1 MGQFYEPKKYQGADL
16 DRIKPLTLSFSLTI
30 TMLMVVLAFEWK
42 TYDKPDVKA
51 ILRSSNTFEE
61 MTEVPQTEIP
71 PPPPPVLQQPR
82 IVEVPDE
89 EEIKD
94 DIKVEFD
101 IDVTDKT
108 VIQEI
113 TVIEIPKIEEPEEE
127 ADKIFLVVEQTA
139 TPKGGMEA
147 FYKYIGS
154 NIRYPAQARR
164 MGIEGKV
171 FVEFVVDRDGSLTQF
186 TVVKGIGAGCDEEA
200 IRVLKSAPPWNP
212 GKQRGKPVRQRMV
225 IPILFRLAAGQT
237 G

>member
-1 MGQFYEPKKYQGADL
+1 MGQFYEPKKYPRADL
-16 DRIKPLTLSFSLTI
+16 ERIKPLMLSIGLVI
-30 TMLMVVLAFEWK
+30 TMLLVVTAFEWK
-42 TYDKPDVKA
+42 TYYRKEVKA
-51 ILRSSNTFEE
+51 IARSSNTFEE
-61 MTEVPQTEIP
+61 MAEVPQTEIP

-82 IVEVPDE
+82 IVEVPNE

-108 VIQEI
+108 TIQEI
-113 TVIEIPKIEEPEEE
+113 TVIETPKIEEPEEE

-139 TPKGGMEA
+139 TPKGGMAA
-147 FYKYIGS
+147 FYKFIAD

-200 IRVLKSAPPWNP
+200 IRVLKTAPPWNP

-225 IPILFRLAAGQT
+225 IPILFKLAGNQT
-237 G
+237 N

>member
-1 MGQFYEPKKYQGADL
+1 MGQFLEPKKYARADL
-16 DRIKPLTLSFSLTI
+16 ENVKPLLLSISLTL
-30 TMLMVVLAFEWK
+30 TMLLTVLAFEWR
-42 TYDKPDVKA
+42 TLDKAEVKKMA
-51 ILRSSNTFEE
+51 RSSNSFEE
-61 MTEVPQTEIP
+61 ITEIPQTEIL

-82 IVEVPDE
+82 IVEVPNE
-89 EEIKD
+89 EEIKED
-94 DIKVEFD
+94 VKVEFD

-113 TVIEIPKIEEPEEE
+113 TVLELPKIEEPEEE
-127 ADKIFLVVEQTA
+127 ADKIFLVVEQSA

-147 FYKYIGS
+147 FYKFIS
-154 NIRYPAQARR
+154 NTIRYPAQARR

-171 FVEFVVDRDGSLTQF
+171 FVEFVVDRDGTLTQF

-225 IPILFRLAAGQT
+225 IPIFFRLAEKPT
-237 G
+237 